1 MKSLRITA
9 TNQLLVAILCA
20 ALLGSVALSV
30 NAATLEDNIKAM
42 QATNAE
48 AGAAQKNIANL
59 QSETQAMVDEYKRLT
74 QTVDYQDQYT
84 QEITDRLAVQNKD
97 LASLREQLASRQIT
111 QQRIVPL
118 MRSMGDALEQF
129 VALDLP
135 FHQEERLARVIK
147 VKQQLSSS
155 SIALQDKYR
164 VLLEAFQQ
172 ELEFGRGIEAWR
184 GELKLGE
191 EKLTVE
197 YLRLGRTAFYFQ
209 SMDGERSGYWDRTDK
224 QWVEVP
230 REYGEDI
237 KHGLRIAR
245 NQQAPQLLA
254 LPMKR

>member
-1 MKSLRITA
+1 MNHLLAGKTGRLAIFCVLAASL
-9 TNQLLVAILCA
+9 A
-20 ALLGSVALSV
+20 AG
-30 NAATLEDNIKAM
+30 AATLEDNVKAM

-48 AGAAQKNIANL
+48 AGAAQKDIINL
-59 QSETQAMVDEYKRLT
+59 QAETQSMVDEYKRLT

-84 QEITDRLAVQNKD
+84 QEITDRLKVQDKE

-118 MRSMGDALEQF
+118 MRSMGDSLEQF

-135 FHQEERLARVIK
+135 FHQEERLARVMK
-147 VKQQLSSS
+147 VKQQLASTSVP
-155 SIALQDKYR
+155 LQDQYR
-164 VLLEAFQQ
+164 ALLEAFQQ

-191 EKLTVE
+191 ENLTVE

-209 SMDGERSGYWDRTDK
+209 SMDGERSGYWDRAYK

>member
-1 MKSLRITA
+1 MNHSLTGAVGRLAVSVVLVTA
-9 TNQLLVAILCA
+9 
-20 ALLGSVALSV
+20 LGAG
-30 NAATLEDNIKAM
+30 AATLEDNVKAM

-48 AGAAQKNIANL
+48 AGAAQKNIVNL
-59 QSETQAMVDEYKRLT
+59 QAETQSMMDEYKRLT

-84 QEITDRLAVQNKD
+84 QEITDRLAVQNKE
-97 LASLREQLASRQIT
+97 LVSLREQLASRQIT

-129 VALDLP
+129 VVLDLP
-135 FHQEERLARVIK
+135 FHQEERLARAIK
-147 VKQQLSSS
+147 VKQQLSSTS
-155 SIALQDKYR
+155 VPLQDQYR
-164 VLLEAFQQ
+164 ALLEAFQQ

-191 EKLTVE
+191 ENLTVE

-209 SMDGERSGYWDRTDK
+209 SMDGERSGYWDRAYK

-230 REYGEDI
+230 REYSEDI

>member
-1 MKSLRITA
+1 MNYSLTGKVGRLAVSVVLVTA
-9 TNQLLVAILCA
+9 LA
-20 ALLGSVALSV
+20 AG
-30 NAATLEDNIKAM
+30 AATLEENVKAM

-48 AGAAQKNIANL
+48 AGAAQKNIINL
-59 QSETQAMVDEYKRLT
+59 QNETQSMMDEYKRLT

-84 QEITDRLAVQNKD
+84 QEITDRLAVQEKD
-97 LASLREQLASRQIT
+97 LASLRLQLASRQIT

-147 VKQQLSSS
+147 VKQQLSSTT
-155 SIALQDKYR
+155 IPLQDQYR
-164 VLLEAFQQ
+164 ALLEAFQQ

-191 EKLTVE
+191 EHLTVE

-209 SMDGERSGYWDRTDK
+209 SMDGARSGYWDRAYK

-230 REYGEDI
+230 REYSEDI

>member
-1 MKSLRITA
+1 MNHLLAKAAGCLAVSA
-9 TNQLLVAILCA
+9 MLVASLA
-20 ALLGSVALSV
+20 AS
-30 NAATLEDNIKAM
+30 AATLDDNVKAM

-48 AGAAQKNIANL
+48 AGAAQKNIINL
-59 QSETQAMVDEYKRLT
+59 QNETQSMVDEYKRLT

-84 QEITDRLAVQNKD
+84 QEITERLSVQGKE

-111 QQRIVPL
+111 QERIVPL

-147 VKQQLSSS
+147 VKQQIASSS
-155 SIALQDKYR
+155 VSLQDKYR
-164 VLLEAFQQ
+164 ALLEAFQQ

-191 EKLTVE
+191 ENLTVE

-209 SMDGERSGYWDRTDK
+209 SMDGERSGYWDRAYK

-230 REYGEDI
+230 RDYAEDI

>member
-1 MKSLRITA
+1 MNHLLTGKVGRLAVSVVLATA
-9 TNQLLVAILCA
+9 LA
-20 ALLGSVALSV
+20 AG
-30 NAATLEDNIKAM
+30 AATLEENVKAM

-48 AGAAQKNIANL
+48 AGAAQKNIINL
-59 QSETQAMVDEYKRLT
+59 QHETQSMMEEYKRLT

-84 QEITDRLAVQNKD
+84 QEITDRLAVQDKE

-147 VKQQLSSS
+147 VKQQLSST
-155 SIALQDKYR
+155 SIPLQDQYR
-164 VLLEAFQQ
+164 ALLEAFQQ

-191 EKLTVE
+191 ENLTVE

-209 SMDGERSGYWDRTDK
+209 SMDGARSGYWDRAYK

-230 REYGEDI
+230 REYSEDI

>member
-1 MKSLRITA
+1 MKPLLTGTVGRIAASLLA
-9 TNQLLVAILCA
+9 AA
-20 ALLGSVALSV
+20 ALAAG
-30 NAATLEDNIKAM
+30 AATLEDNVKAM

-48 AGAAQKNIANL
+48 AGAAQKNIVNL
-59 QSETQAMVDEYKRLT
+59 QAETQAMVEEYKRLT

-84 QEITDRLAVQNKD
+84 QEITDRLAVQEKD
-97 LASLREQLASRQIT
+97 LASLRTQLASRQIT

-147 VKQQLSSS
+147 VKQQISST
-155 SIALQDKYR
+155 AVPLQDKYR
-164 VLLEAFQQ
+164 ALLEAFQQ

-191 EKLTVE
+191 ENLTVE

-209 SMDGERSGYWDRTDK
+209 SMDGERSGYWDRAYK

>member
-1 MKSLRITA
+1 MKPVFLRAVVTAAVLATVSLG
-9 TNQLLVAILCA
+9 A
-20 ALLGSVALSV
+20 A
-30 NAATLEDNIKAM
+30 AATLDDNLKAM

-48 AGAAQKNIANL
+48 AGAAQKNIASL
-59 QSETQAMVDEYKRLT
+59 QAQTQAMVEEYKRLT
-74 QTVDYQDQYT
+74 ATVDYQDEYS
-84 QEITDRLAVQNKD
+84 QEIRDRLAAQDKE
-97 LASLREQLASRQIT
+97 LASLRQQVASRQVT

-118 MRSMGDALEQF
+118 MRSMADALEQF

-147 VKQQLSSS
+147 VKQQLASTSLP
-155 SIALQDKYR
+155 LQDKYR

-172 ELEFGRGIEAWR
+172 ELEFSRGIEAWR

-191 EKLTVE
+191 ESLTVE

-209 SMDGERSGYWDRTDK
+209 SMDGARSGYWDRGYK
-224 QWVEVP
+224 QWVELP
-230 REYGEDI
+230 RDYAEDI

-245 NQQAPQLLA
+245 NQQAPQLLL

>member
-1 MKSLRITA
+1 MNHSLTGAVGRLAVSVVLVTA
-9 TNQLLVAILCA
+9 LA
-20 ALLGSVALSV
+20 AG
-30 NAATLEDNIKAM
+30 AATLEDNVKAM

-48 AGAAQKNIANL
+48 AGAAQKNIVNL
-59 QSETQAMVDEYKRLT
+59 QAETQSMMDEYKRLT

-84 QEITDRLAVQNKD
+84 QEITDRLAVQNKE
-97 LASLREQLASRQIT
+97 LVSLREQLASRQIT

-147 VKQQLSSS
+147 VKQQLSSTS
-155 SIALQDKYR
+155 VPLQDQYR
-164 VLLEAFQQ
+164 ALLEAFQQ

-191 EKLTVE
+191 ENLTVE

-209 SMDGERSGYWDRTDK
+209 SMDGERSGYWDRAYK

-230 REYGEDI
+230 REFSEDI

>member
-1 MKSLRITA
+1 MNHLLTGKVGRLAVSVVLATA
-9 TNQLLVAILCA
+9 LA
-20 ALLGSVALSV
+20 AG
-30 NAATLEDNIKAM
+30 AATLEENVEAM

-48 AGAAQKNIANL
+48 AGAAQKNIINL
-59 QSETQAMVDEYKRLT
+59 QNETQSMMEEYKRLT

-84 QEITDRLAVQNKD
+84 QEITDRLAVQDKE

-147 VKQQLSSS
+147 VKQQLSST
-155 SIALQDKYR
+155 SIPLQDQYR
-164 VLLEAFQQ
+164 ALLEAFQQ

-191 EKLTVE
+191 ENLTVE

-209 SMDGERSGYWDRTDK
+209 SMDGARSGYWDRAYK

-230 REYGEDI
+230 REYSEDI

>member
-1 MKSLRITA
+1 MNPVPIRAVTRAAAAFLAAASL
-9 TNQLLVAILCA
+9 A
-20 ALLGSVALSV
+20 AG
-30 NAATLEDNIKAM
+30 AATLDDNLKAM

-48 AGAAQKNIANL
+48 AGAAQKNILNL
-59 QSETQAMVDEYKRLT
+59 QAQTQAMVEEYKRLT
-74 QTVDYQDQYT
+74 ATVDYQDQYT
-84 QEITDRLAVQNKD
+84 QEYSERLAVQDKE
-97 LASLREQLASRQIT
+97 LASLREQVASRQIT

-118 MRSMGDALEQF
+118 MRSMADALEQF

-147 VKQQLSSS
+147 VKQQLASSS
-155 SIALQDKYR
+155 LPLQDKYR
-164 VLLEAFQQ
+164 ALLEAFQQ

-184 GELKLGE
+184 GELRLE
-191 EKLTVE
+191 EETLTVE
-197 YLRLGRTAFYFQ
+197 FLRLGRTAFYFQ
-209 SMDGERSGYWDRTDK
+209 SMDGARSGYWDRGYK

-230 REYGEDI
+230 REFGEDI

>member
-1 MKSLRITA
+1 MKKPTLKKLLASALGFVVSTA
-9 TNQLLVAILCA
+9 ISANLV
-20 ALLGSVALSV
+20 
-30 NAATLEDNIKAM
+30 AATLDDNVKAM
-42 QATNAE
+42 QATNEE

-59 QSETQAMVDEYKRLT
+59 EAQTQAMIDEYKRLT
-74 QTVDYQDQYT
+74 QTVDYQDHYS
-84 QEITDRLAVQNKD
+84 QEISERLAMQEKD
-97 LASLREQLASRQIT
+97 LASLRKQVASRQIT

-118 MRSMGDALEQF
+118 MRSMADALEQF
-129 VALDLP
+129 VVLDLP

-147 VKQQLSSS
+147 VKQQLASSS
-155 SIALQDKYR
+155 LPLQDKYR
-164 VLLEAFQQ
+164 SLLEAFQQ

-191 EKLTVE
+191 ENLTVE
-197 YLRLGRTAFYFQ
+197 FLRMGRTAFYFQ
-209 SMDGERSGYWDRTDK
+209 TMDGARSGYWDRAYK

-245 NQQAPQLLA
+245 NQQAPQMLA

>member
-1 MKSLRITA
+1 MHLFFSRMLGRHAAVLLMLAA
-9 TNQLLVAILCA
+9 T
-20 ALLGSVALSV
+20 SVG
-30 NAATLEDNIKAM
+30 AATLDDNVKAM
-42 QATNAE
+42 QDTNAE
-48 AGAAQKNIANL
+48 AGAVQKNIANL
-59 QSETQAMVDEYKRLT
+59 QSQTQAMVEEYKRLT
-74 QTVDYQDQYT
+74 ATVDYQDQYT
-84 QEITDRLAVQNKD
+84 QEIKDRLAAQDKE
-97 LASLREQLASRQIT
+97 LASLREQVASRQTT

-118 MRSMGDALEQF
+118 MRSMSDALEQF

-135 FHQEERLARVIK
+135 FHQEERLARTIK

-155 SIALQDKYR
+155 TLSLQDKYR
-164 VLLEAFQQ
+164 ALLEAFQQ

-191 EKLTVE
+191 ETLTVE
-197 YLRLGRTAFYFQ
+197 FLRLGRTAFYFQ
-209 SMDGERSGYWDRTDK
+209 SMDGQRSGYWDRSYK

-230 REYGEDI
+230 REYNEGI

>member
-1 MKSLRITA
+1 MKPLLTGTVGRLAASLLA
-9 TNQLLVAILCA
+9 AA
-20 ALLGSVALSV
+20 ALAAG
-30 NAATLEDNIKAM
+30 AATLEDNVKAM

-48 AGAAQKNIANL
+48 AGAAQKNIVNL
-59 QSETQAMVDEYKRLT
+59 QAETQAMVEEYKRLT

-84 QEITDRLAVQNKD
+84 QEITDRLAVQEKD
-97 LASLREQLASRQIT
+97 LASLRTQLASRQIT

-147 VKQQLSSS
+147 VKQQISSTS
-155 SIALQDKYR
+155 LPLQDKYR
-164 VLLEAFQQ
+164 ALLEAFQQ

-191 EKLTVE
+191 ENLTVE

-209 SMDGERSGYWDRTDK
+209 SMDGERSGYWDRSYK

>member
-1 MKSLRITA
+1 M
-9 TNQLLVAILCA
+9 NHLLTGAVGRLAV
-20 ALLGSVALSV
+20 SVALV
-30 NAATLEDNIKAM
+30 TALTAGAATLEDNVKAM

-48 AGAAQKNIANL
+48 AGAAQKNIINL
-59 QSETQAMVDEYKRLT
+59 QNETQSMMEEYKRLT

-84 QEITDRLAVQNKD
+84 QEITDRLAVQDKE

-135 FHQEERLARVIK
+135 FHQEERLARVMK
-147 VKQQLSSS
+147 VKQQLSST
-155 SIALQDKYR
+155 SIPLQDQYR
-164 VLLEAFQQ
+164 ALLEAFQQ

-191 EKLTVE
+191 ENLTVE

-209 SMDGERSGYWDRTDK
+209 SMDGARSGYWDRAYK

-230 REYGEDI
+230 REYSEDI

>member
-1 MKSLRITA
+1 MKPFLTGTVGRMAA
-9 TNQLLVAILCA
+9 TLLA
-20 ALLGSVALSV
+20 AVALAAG
-30 NAATLEDNIKAM
+30 AATLEDNVKAM

-59 QSETQAMVDEYKRLT
+59 QSETQAMVEEYKRLT

-84 QEITDRLAVQNKD
+84 QEITDRLAVQDKE
-97 LASLREQLASRQIT
+97 LASLRSQLASRQIT
-111 QQRIVPL
+111 QERIVPL

-147 VKQQLSSS
+147 VKQQ
-155 SIALQDKYR
+155 IASTSVPLQDKYR
-164 VLLEAFQQ
+164 ALLEAFQQ

-191 EKLTVE
+191 ENLTVE

-209 SMDGERSGYWDRTDK
+209 SMDGERSGYWDRAYK

>member
-1 MKSLRITA
+1 MQLFFSRMLGRHAAVLLMLAA
-9 TNQLLVAILCA
+9 T
-20 ALLGSVALSV
+20 SVG
-30 NAATLEDNIKAM
+30 AATLDDNVKAM
-42 QATNAE
+42 QDTNAE
-48 AGAAQKNIANL
+48 AGAVQKNIANL
-59 QSETQAMVDEYKRLT
+59 QSQTQAMVEEYKRLT
-74 QTVDYQDQYT
+74 ATVDYQDQYT
-84 QEITDRLAVQNKD
+84 QEIKDRLAAQDKE
-97 LASLREQLASRQIT
+97 LASLREQVASRQTT

-118 MRSMGDALEQF
+118 MRSMSDALEQF

-135 FHQEERLARVIK
+135 FHQEERLARTTK

-155 SIALQDKYR
+155 TLSLQDKYR
-164 VLLEAFQQ
+164 ALLEAFQQ

-191 EKLTVE
+191 ETLTVE
-197 YLRLGRTAFYFQ
+197 FLRLGRTAFYFQ
-209 SMDGERSGYWDRTDK
+209 SMDGQRSGYWDRSYK

-230 REYGEDI
+230 REYNEGI

>member
-1 MKSLRITA
+1 
-9 TNQLLVAILCA
+9 
-20 ALLGSVALSV
+20 
-30 NAATLEDNIKAM
+30 
-42 QATNAE
+42 
-48 AGAAQKNIANL
+48 
-59 QSETQAMVDEYKRLT
+59 MVEEYKRLT
-74 QTVDYQDQYT
+74 ATVDYQDQYT
-84 QEITDRLAVQNKD
+84 QEIKDRLAAQDKE
-97 LASLREQLASRQIT
+97 LASLREQVASRQTT

-118 MRSMGDALEQF
+118 MRSMSDALEQF

-135 FHQEERLARVIK
+135 FHQEERLARTTK

-155 SIALQDKYR
+155 TLSLQDKYR
-164 VLLEAFQQ
+164 ALLEAFQQ

-191 EKLTVE
+191 ETLTAE
-197 YLRLGRTAFYFQ
+197 FLRLGRTAFYFQ
-209 SMDGERSGYWDRTDK
+209 SMDGQRSGYWDRSYK

-230 REYGEDI
+230 REYNEDI

>member
-1 MKSLRITA
+1 MYHFHTRVVGRAACALLTA
-9 TNQLLVAILCA
+9 A
-20 ALLGSVALSV
+20 ALTVTLPIH
-30 NAATLEDNIKAM
+30 AATLEDNVKAM
-42 QATNAE
+42 QDTNAE

-59 QSETQAMVDEYKRLT
+59 QSETQAMVEEYKRLT
-74 QTVDYQDQYT
+74 TTVDYQDQYT
-84 QEITDRLAVQNKD
+84 QEINDQLASQNKE
-97 LASLREQLASRQIT
+97 LASLREQLASRQTT

-118 MRSMGDALEQF
+118 MRSMADALEQF

-147 VKQQLSSS
+147 VKQELASSS
-155 SIALQDKYR
+155 LSLQDKYR
-164 VLLEAFQQ
+164 ALLEAFQQ

-184 GELKLGE
+184 GELKLNDE
-191 EKLTVE
+191 TLTVE
-197 YLRLGRTAFYFQ
+197 FLRLGRTAFYFQ
-209 SMDGERSGYWDRTDK
+209 SMDGARSGYWDRSYK

-230 REYGEDI
+230 REYNEDI

>member
-1 MKSLRITA
+1 MNHLLTGKVGRLAVSVVLATA
-9 TNQLLVAILCA
+9 LA
-20 ALLGSVALSV
+20 AG
-30 NAATLEDNIKAM
+30 AATLEENVKAM

-48 AGAAQKNIANL
+48 AGAAQKNIINL
-59 QSETQAMVDEYKRLT
+59 QNETQSMMDEYKRLT

-84 QEITDRLAVQNKD
+84 QEITDRLAVQDKE
-97 LASLREQLASRQIT
+97 LASLRLQLASRQIT
-111 QQRIVPL
+111 QQRILPL

-147 VKQQLSSS
+147 VKQQLSST
-155 SIALQDKYR
+155 SIPLQDQYR
-164 VLLEAFQQ
+164 ALLEAFQQ

-191 EKLTVE
+191 ENLTVE

-209 SMDGERSGYWDRTDK
+209 SMDGARSGYWDRAYK

-230 REYGEDI
+230 REYSEDI

>member
-1 MKSLRITA
+1 MQLFFSRMLGRHAAVLLMLAA
-9 TNQLLVAILCA
+9 T
-20 ALLGSVALSV
+20 SVG
-30 NAATLEDNIKAM
+30 AATLDDNVKAM
-42 QATNAE
+42 QDTNAE
-48 AGAAQKNIANL
+48 AGAVQKNIANL
-59 QSETQAMVDEYKRLT
+59 QSQTQAMVEEYKRLT
-74 QTVDYQDQYT
+74 ATVDYQDQYT
-84 QEITDRLAVQNKD
+84 QEIKDRLAAQDKE
-97 LASLREQLASRQIT
+97 LATLREQVASRQTT

-118 MRSMGDALEQF
+118 MRSMSDALEQF

-135 FHQEERLARVIK
+135 FHQEERLARTTK

-155 SIALQDKYR
+155 TLSLQDKYR
-164 VLLEAFQQ
+164 ALLEAFQQ

-191 EKLTVE
+191 ETLTAE
-197 YLRLGRTAFYFQ
+197 FLRLGRTAFYFQ
-209 SMDGERSGYWDRTDK
+209 SMDGQRSGYWDRSYK

-230 REYGEDI
+230 REYNEDI

>member
-1 MKSLRITA
+1 MNHLLTGKVGRLAVSVVLATA
-9 TNQLLVAILCA
+9 LA
-20 ALLGSVALSV
+20 AG
-30 NAATLEDNIKAM
+30 AATLEENVKAM

-48 AGAAQKNIANL
+48 AGAAQKNIINL
-59 QSETQAMVDEYKRLT
+59 QNETQSMMEEYKRLT

-84 QEITDRLAVQNKD
+84 QEITDRLAVQDKE

-147 VKQQLSSS
+147 VKQQLSST
-155 SIALQDKYR
+155 SIPLQDQYR
-164 VLLEAFQQ
+164 ALLEAFQQ

-191 EKLTVE
+191 ENLTVE

-209 SMDGERSGYWDRTDK
+209 SMDGARSGYWDRAYK

-230 REYGEDI
+230 REYSEDI